1 MPKKEKKDKT
11 KTAKKDKTKLK
22 NKNKIKN
29 KNTVVVNVN
38 SHNKDKATENKNPQP
53 MMPFVINAP
62 QSQPQSQPIIIQQ
75 PAQPN
80 YLHYQPP
87 NAVHLGSQNPVNAS
101 VPMSNNFQSPRRM
114 PVRIPISNVIETQ
127 TEITGTGLNETLQQY
142 QKRIEDLNNET
153 EAFKEIARRSETES
167 QNKIN
172 ALQERLQVDRETI
185 DDMNE
190 FIANLRREKDET
202 TSNAESLFLQLNRE
216 REENQLLD
224 RQYQDRLKMEEEN
237 RHLLKEELFATQM
250 EKNKLKFIIEDEER
264 NRGKLIEGKR
274 KQQSPNPDNKTPLPK
289 NSMKNYVQE
298 NTPMPTSLESAF
310 KPINPAATQ
319 KQITMDKYIAPLS
332 QNQQS
337 NFLDSNAVPFTQQM
351 EVQNASPSPISL
363 RPPSR
368 TDIIE
373 ERDDVTVSPLV
384 KASKPKKKEMHPD
397 DRRDLIKS
405 LMGNKQFVDFLN
417 TKKDAGLE
425 AKQLRDGNYEII
437 ANGKKVNYA
446 TLIDF
451 GIKYL

>member
-114 PVRIPISNVIETQ
+114 PARIPISNVIETQ

-142 QKRIEDLNNET
+142 QNRIEDLNNQT
-153 EAFKEIARRSETES
+153 EAFKELAKRSEAES

-172 ALQERLQVDRETI
+172 VLQERLQEDRETI
-185 DDMNE
+185 DDMND

-224 RQYQDRLKMEEEN
+224 RQYQERLKMEEEN

-250 EKNKLKFIIEDEER
+250 EKNKLKFIIDDEER
-264 NRGKLIEGKR
+264 NRGKLVEGKR
-274 KQQSPNPDNKTPLPK
+274 RQQSPNPDNKTPLPK
-289 NSMKNYVQE
+289 NSIKNYVKE
-298 NTPMPTSLESAF
+298 NTPIPTSLETAF
-310 KPINPAATQ
+310 RPIHPAATQ
-319 KQITMDKYIAPLS
+319 KQMTMDKYIAQPS

-337 NFLDSNAVPFTQQM
+337 NFLDSNATQFTNPIVEPQKSRAESLEARD
-351 EVQNASPSPISL
+351 EV
-363 RPPSR
+363 
-368 TDIIE
+368 
-373 ERDDVTVSPLV
+373 VTPVS
-384 KASKPKKKEMHPD
+384 KSSKKNDKLHIN
-397 DRRDLIKS
+397 DRRIMIESLLQNDRFLELLTTSKGNNGFQEVALDDGSFELKYKGKRVSDRLLVDL
-405 LMGNKQFVDFLN
+405 GNKFL
-417 TKKDAGLE
+417 
-425 AKQLRDGNYEII
+425 
-437 ANGKKVNYA
+437 
-446 TLIDF
+446 
-451 GIKYL
+451 

>member
-11 KTAKKDKTKLK
+11 KTAKNQKDRAKLK

-38 SHNKDKATENKNPQP
+38 SHNKDKAMENKSPGQP
-53 MMPFVINAP
+53 HMMPFVINAP

-114 PVRIPISNVIETQ
+114 PARIPINVVETK

-167 QNKIN
+167 QKKIN
-172 ALQERLQVDRETI
+172 ALQERLQEDRDTI

-190 FIANLRREKDET
+190 FIANLKREKDET

-250 EKNKLKFIIEDEER
+250 EKNKLKFIIEDEDR

-274 KQQSPNPDNKTPLPK
+274 RQQSPNPDNKTPLPK
-289 NSMKNYVQE
+289 NSI
-298 NTPMPTSLESAF
+298 NTPLPSSLETAF
-310 KPINPAATQ
+310 KPIHPAEIK
-319 KQITMDKYIAPLS
+319 KQLSIHEYISPLS

-351 EVQNASPSPISL
+351 EIQNASPSAISL

-373 ERDDVTVSPLV
+373 ESDNVTVSPLV

-417 TKKDAGLE
+417 TKKDAGLG

>member
-11 KTAKKDKTKLK
+11 KVKKDRTKLK

-38 SHNKDKATENKNPQP
+38 SHNKDKATENKNPGQP
-53 MMPFVINAP
+53 HMMPFVINAP

-114 PVRIPISNVIETQ
+114 PARIPINNVVESK

-167 QNKIN
+167 QKKIN
-172 ALQERLQVDRETI
+172 ALQERLQEDRETI

-202 TSNAESLFLQLNRE
+202 SSNAESLFLQLNKE

-224 RQYQDRLKMEEEN
+224 RQYQERLKMEEEN
-237 RHLLKEELFATQM
+237 RHLLKEELFETQM

-274 KQQSPNPDNKTPLPK
+274 RQQSPNPDNRTPLPK
-289 NSMKNYVQE
+289 NSIKNYVQE
-298 NTPMPTSLESAF
+298 NTPIPSSLETAF
-310 KPINPAATQ
+310 KPIHPAATQ
-319 KQITMDKYIAPLS
+319 KQMTMDKYIAQPS
-332 QNQQS
+332 QNRQS
-337 NFLDSNAVPFTQQM
+337 NFLDSNATQFTNPIVEPQKSRVDSIEARD
-351 EVQNASPSPISL
+351 EVITPVSKSSKKNAKLYIN
-363 RPPSR
+363 
-368 TDIIE
+368 
-373 ERDDVTVSPLV
+373 
-384 KASKPKKKEMHPD
+384 
-397 DRRDLIKS
+397 DRRIMIES
-405 LMGNKQFVDFLN
+405 LLQNDQFLELLSTSKRDNRDGLQEVALDDGGFELNYKGKKISDRLLLDFGNK
-417 TKKDAGLE
+417 
-425 AKQLRDGNYEII
+425 
-437 ANGKKVNYA
+437 
-446 TLIDF
+446 
-451 GIKYL
+451 YL